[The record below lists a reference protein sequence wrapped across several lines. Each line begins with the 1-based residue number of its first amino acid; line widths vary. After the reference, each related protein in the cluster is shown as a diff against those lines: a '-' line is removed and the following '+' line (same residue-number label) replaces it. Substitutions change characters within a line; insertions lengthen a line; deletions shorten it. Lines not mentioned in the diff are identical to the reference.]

1 MQTTL
6 KVRYGGAPREA
17 GCDEAGRGC
26 LAGPV
31 VAAAVILPDTPDAL
45 LLSLLNDSKK
55 LSRRLREELRPM
67 IEEHAL
73 AYGIAM
79 VDNEEVD
86 RINVLNASIRA
97 MHLALEKLNP
107 QPGFLL
113 IDGNRFQPYN
123 TTPHKCIVRG
133 DGEYAAIA
141 AASILAKTWRDDYML
156 GLHEAHPQFNWEC
169 NKGYPT
175 ADHKKAIAEY
185 GLTRYHRLTFKHTFT
200 ESNNVVKP
208 CVKDLP
214 GTGFETLAGRKNH

>member
-6 KVRYGGAPREA
+6 KVRYGGAPPEA

-31 VAAAVILPDTPDAL
+31 VAAAVILPDAPDAIL
-45 LLSLLNDSKK
+45 LGLLNDSKK
-55 LSRRLREELRPM
+55 LSLRLRDELRPL
-67 IEEHAL
+67 IEAQAL

-79 VDNEEVD
+79 VDNNEVD

-113 IDGNRFQPYN
+113 IDGNRFLPYCSI
-123 TTPHKCIVRG
+123 PHQCLVRG

-141 AASILAKTWRDDYML
+141 AASILAKTWRDAYML
-156 GLHEAHPQFNWEC
+156 SLHEVHPQYNWKS

-185 GLTRYHRLTFKHTFT
+185 GLTRFHRRTFKHT
-200 ESNNVVKP
+200 
-208 CVKDLP
+208 
-214 GTGFETLAGRKNH
+214 